1 VSPRRLRGASR
12 GEDPSSVGQLM
23 RRWSKACK
31 KAGSERRRRVSLS
44 TLRCR
49 PGAASGS
56 LAWTC
61 LGESW
66 ICGVPPVW
74 SSAVVCETASP
85 APRWRYLTQD

>member
-1 VSPRRLRGASR
+1 
-12 GEDPSSVGQLM
+12 M
-23 RRWSKACK
+23 
-31 KAGSERRRRVSLS
+31 SLS

-85 APRWRYLTQD
+85 APRCAVAVLDKPVDSRLSTGFTVRCACPMRSEGGKGGTP